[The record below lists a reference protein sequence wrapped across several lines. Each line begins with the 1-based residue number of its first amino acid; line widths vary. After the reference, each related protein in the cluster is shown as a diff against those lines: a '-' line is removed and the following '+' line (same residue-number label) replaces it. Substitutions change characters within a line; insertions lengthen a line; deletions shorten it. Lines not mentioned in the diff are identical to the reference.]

1 MLTSAEF
8 RFFVERLRAML
19 ARITP
24 RFSVACR
31 HTLVGTVWM
40 AVLLGA
46 LVWLDGRNE
55 GVFLVPPFAATM
67 TILLHAP
74 DLAIAQPFAVVFG
87 STFGAAIGAGLTLLF
102 GFGPAVAV
110 LAALVALVVLP
121 VLRAFH
127 PPAVALAM
135 CPALL
140 HPGLWFAVRDVLP
153 FTLAVVISAAAL
165 SRLLGAS
172 PRYPA
177 PAAGGMVKRACT
189 TPLK

>member
-1 MLTSAEF
+1 MIDKPDNIERRSHMLVRIVAHGGASQRPA
-8 RFFVERLRAML
+8 L
-19 ARITP
+19 AG
-24 RFSVACR
+24 VM
-31 HTLVGTVWM
+31 WM
-40 AVLLGA
+40 VVLLGI
-46 LVWLDGRNE
+46 LVWLDDQHKAI
-55 GVFLVPPFAATM
+55 FLVPPFAATM

-87 STFGAAIGAGLTLLF
+87 STFGAAVGAGLTLLF

-177 PAAGGMVKRACT
+177 PAAGGW
-189 TPLK
+189 

>member
-1 MLTSAEF
+1 MP
-8 RFFVERLRAML
+8 
-19 ARITP
+19 ARITAQ
-24 RFSVACR
+24 FGVASR
-31 HTLVGTVWM
+31 RTLAGAVWM

-46 LVWLDGRNE
+46 LVWLDGRND

-74 DLAIAQPFAVVFG
+74 DLAMAQPFAVVFG
-87 STFGAAIGAGLTLLF
+87 STFGAAIGGSLTLLF

-135 CPALL
+135 
-140 HPGLWFAVRDVLP
+140 
-153 FTLAVVISAAAL
+153 
-165 SRLLGAS
+165 S
-172 PRYPA
+172 PPCSI
-177 PAAGGMVKRACT
+177 RACGS
-189 TPLK
+189 PCGMSCRSL

>member
-1 MLTSAEF
+1 MLSTAEF
-8 RFFVERLRAML
+8 RFLAERLRAML

-24 RFSVACR
+24 QFSVACR
-31 HTLVGTVWM
+31 PTLVGTKACSWS
-40 AVLLGA
+40 
-46 LVWLDGRNE
+46 R
-55 GVFLVPPFAATM
+55 PSPATM

-87 STFGAAIGAGLTLLF
+87 STFGAAIGAGLPLLF
-102 GFGPAVAV
+102 GFGLAVAV

-165 SRLLGAS
+165 TRLLGAS

-177 PAAGGMVKRACT
+177 PAAGVK
-189 TPLK
+189 